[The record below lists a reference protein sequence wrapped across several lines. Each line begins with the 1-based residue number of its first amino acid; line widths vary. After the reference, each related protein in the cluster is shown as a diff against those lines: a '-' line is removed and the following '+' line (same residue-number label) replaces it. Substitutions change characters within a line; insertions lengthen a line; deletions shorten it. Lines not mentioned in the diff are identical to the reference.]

1 MLSLCATAG
10 SGFVPPSA
18 VLKVPQ
24 AAESVVRTSLGPFM
38 QFDEEGGMVK
48 SIEEGGMTLEQV
60 RAAYGA
66 EGPKLSAEKQALCV
80 LKEPE
85 WNVNKMAVS
94 ATDEDF
100 VLQTSSMG
108 DAVCEIVVEP
118 PFNTYED
125 YVVGFTA
132 ESSDKISIVHEES
145 SDIEGRTDR
154 RGGEPRR
161 DLALLDGVADDAA
174 PRELGLELAHLQRHA
189 SGDHALLGSVGVAV
203 GGRRLGDLGVR
214 ERGLLGHPL

>member
-1 MLSLCATAG
+1 MLSLCSAS
-10 SGFVPPSA
+10 SGLVLPSA
-18 VLKVPQ
+18 IVPSPAQ
-24 AAESVVRTSLGPFM
+24 SAVVRAGLGPFM

-48 SIEEGGMTLEQV
+48 GIEEGGMSLEDV
-60 RAAYGA
+60 KAAYGA
-66 EGPKLSAEKQALCV
+66 EGPKLSAENQALCV
-80 LKEPE
+80 LKDPE
-85 WNVNKMAVS
+85 WNVQKMEVS

-108 DAVCEIVVEP
+108 DAVCEIVIDP

-154 RGGEPRR
+154 RGGEPLVFKIRFEPMGVEGEFVANLCCIYPEEKMYSKFYEVKGVTHGAGGEATR
-161 DLALLDGVADDAA
+161 DSA
-174 PRELGLELAHLQRHA
+174 PK
-189 SGDHALLGSVGVAV
+189 V
-203 GGRRLGDLGVR
+203 
-214 ERGLLGHPL
+214 